1 MGQLKHSR
9 PLIYLAAPLFSE
21 AELSY
26 NLELAAILEA
36 HVDVYLPQ
44 RDGGKV
50 IDLVDRGVE
59 RRVAFKSI
67 YDRDVEALKEA
78 DVLFLLLDG
87 RSIDEGAAFE
97 LGYAVALGKR
107 CVGLQTDPRRLL
119 PLGNNPMIEVP
130 LRRILNSKGEVALWA
145 KEFATDASRKDS
157 RSI

>member
-1 MGQLKHSR
+1 MEPPENPR
-9 PLIYLAAPLFSE
+9 PLIYFAAPLFSE

-26 NLELAAILEA
+26 NLELTAILETY
-36 HVDVYLPQ
+36 VDVFLPQ

-50 IDLVDRGVE
+50 IDLVAKGVDRHA
-59 RRVAFKSI
+59 AFKSI
-67 YDRDVEALKEA
+67 YERDVQALKKA

-97 LGYAVALGKR
+97 LGFAVALGKQ

-130 LRRILNSKGEVALWA
+130 LRRILGSKSDVANWA
-145 KEFATDASRKDS
+145 REFALSTRPHGLQLP
-157 RSI
+157 